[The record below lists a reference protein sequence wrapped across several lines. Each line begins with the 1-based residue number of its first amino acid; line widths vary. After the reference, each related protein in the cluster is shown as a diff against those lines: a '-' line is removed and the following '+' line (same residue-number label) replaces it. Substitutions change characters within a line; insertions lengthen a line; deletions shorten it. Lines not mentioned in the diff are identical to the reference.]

1 MKKIIAILLA
11 GGKLS
16 NEYKCFFKT
25 PNNNFI
31 IQEILN
37 IIDKVNYQD
46 YRLILESIYILFPP
60 DIDENDFKSKLSLPD
75 RNVIFVRGGEKLVDT
90 VSNFVNLRKETI
102 EENRYLLFIATDTPL
117 IDFESLDDILKRF
130 SLLDGDVFFPFVSK
144 EVYKVQFGG
153 NLVKRRTF
161 VKLKKDSFCG
171 TGILVIKENI
181 FLSIWDK
188 VKGILE
194 NRKDPIKIAKDLNVD
209 FFTILK
215 LISGNMTVIEL
226 ERKLSEIFNIK
237 AHGLLTNFANLAFNI
252 DSMQDLKDYE
262 EIVKNRLLRVV
273 NSE

>member
-11 GGKLS
+11 GGKLN

-25 PNNNFI
+25 SNNNFI